1 MDTAAGAIVTG
12 STKSTDFPVL
22 PANNDIQS
30 HLLGPQNAFMARI
43 NTVAAQGQTTS
54 ASWSN
59 YYGGSGTDEGTSV
72 ALDVNQNAYF
82 AGDTNSPN
90 LRLNGPL
97 PPAEGGT
104 YVAGYDAWVAQ
115 IGSSCNIGITG
126 IPQLGTNQTFISAG
140 TQATFVYTIT
150 NGGPDLCTGLV
161 VQDNISSSITNV
173 ALTFNSAST
182 TSGGTCS
189 GSISSANSVAC
200 TIPSLQ
206 SGSTATVTFVLTPTA
221 NASGLPEAFNGG
233 SVQVLGVNNIVLAH
247 ATVSAQMSD
256 FSVLVNPSS
265 FSLAAAGD
273 TAPYTVLLTPHPIYG
288 NIALSCSQLPPASS
302 CNFTTSP
309 VTLESQSPV
318 SVTLNIITTARPI
331 VTPATLMLTPRFFAA
346 WLCVPGLAIV
356 GAGFGDRRRRRILGL
371 LALCVLFGLLLLQPA
386 CTHGTTPIPT
396 SGTPAG
402 HYTVI
407 ITSTGGANDTKS
419 QSVLLNVP

>member
-1 MDTAAGAIVTG
+1 
-12 STKSTDFPVL
+12 
-22 PANNDIQS
+22 
-30 HLLGPQNAFMARI
+30 
-43 NTVAAQGQTTS
+43 
-54 ASWSN
+54 
-59 YYGGSGTDEGTSV
+59 
-72 ALDVNQNAYF
+72 
-82 AGDTNSPN
+82 
-90 LRLNGPL
+90 
-97 PPAEGGT
+97 
-104 YVAGYDAWVAQ
+104 
-115 IGSSCNIGITG
+115 
-126 IPQLGTNQTFISAG
+126 
-140 TQATFVYTIT
+140 
-150 NGGPDLCTGLV
+150 
-161 VQDNISSSITNV
+161 
-173 ALTFNSAST
+173 
-182 TSGGTCS
+182 
-189 GSISSANSVAC
+189 
-200 TIPSLQ
+200 
-206 SGSTATVTFVLTPTA
+206 
-221 NASGLPEAFNGG
+221 
-233 SVQVLGVNNIVLAH
+233 
-247 ATVSAQMSD
+247 
-256 FSVLVNPSS
+256 VLVNPSS

-331 VTPATLMLTPRFFAA
+331 VTPALMLTPRFFAA